1 MKKLIQANLDLLNWC
16 TDILDGLNQEQ
27 FNKCSSVIL
36 DETIGKHFRHIIEFY
51 LSLCNSTEMKVI
63 NYDDRERNELL
74 ETDIHFA
81 KAKLK
86 QIKISL
92 SEFKKDE
99 NLTVKVNLS
108 LEDSHWQ
115 KTGSSIKRELSYL
128 HDHTV
133 HHLFMIRIVLE
144 HERINL
150 PNMKNLGMN
159 SSTLRSRACAS

>member
-1 MKKLIQANLDLLNWC
+1 MKRIIQANLDLLNWC

-27 FNKCSSVIL
+27 YNNSSSVIL
-36 DETIGKHFRHIIEFY
+36 GETIGKHFRHIIEFY
-51 LSLCNSTEMKVI
+51 LTLGKYTEMKVI

-81 KAKLK
+81 KAKLE

-92 SEFKKDE
+92 SEITPDD
-99 NLTVKVNLS
+99 NLTVKFNLS
-108 LEDSHWQ
+108 IDDSKWQ
-115 KTGSSIKRELSYL
+115 EAGSSVKREFAYL

-133 HHLFMIRIVLE
+133 HHLFMIRIALE
-144 HERINL
+144 QDGVKL
-150 PNMKNLGMN
+150 PKMSNLGIN